1 MNRKCFFLIPAA
13 GSGKRMGGP
22 VPKLMID
29 VLGLPV
35 IARTLGA
42 IDDYASSYPDID
54 CRIILIT
61 TEDLKPK
68 LMSIVTD
75 YFPGLDISYAE
86 GGATR
91 SASVLN
97 GIRAIEDAD
106 DDDLVLIHDGA
117 RCLVTKEEI
126 KAVYE
131 GLETSPVCAS
141 AVAVKDTLKK
151 TSVSKDGKVIVE
163 STPNRSDYY
172 AVRTPQGF
180 RFSELMK
187 CVDYYASEEGITATD
202 DTLIAERCG
211 LTVTLVEGS
220 YANIKITTPEDVAVA
235 REIVRARWQK
245 QPFED

>member
-1 MNRKCFFLIPAA
+1 MNRKCYFLIPAA

>member
-1 MNRKCFFLIPAA
+1 M
-13 GSGKRMGGP
+13 
-22 VPKLMID
+22 
-29 VLGLPV
+29 
-35 IARTLGA
+35 
-42 IDDYASSYPDID
+42 
-54 CRIILIT
+54 
-61 TEDLKPK
+61 
-68 LMSIVTD
+68 
-75 YFPGLDISYAE
+75 
-86 GGATR
+86 
-91 SASVLN
+91 
-97 GIRAIEDAD
+97 
-106 DDDLVLIHDGA
+106 
-117 RCLVTKEEI
+117 
-126 KAVYE
+126 
-131 GLETSPVCAS
+131 
-141 AVAVKDTLKK
+141 
-151 TSVSKDGKVIVE
+151 E

>member
-1 MNRKCFFLIPAA
+1 MNRKCYFLIPAA

-75 YFPGLDISYAE
+75 YFPGLDINYAE

-151 TSVSKDGKVIVE
+151 TSLSKDGKVIVE

>member
-1 MNRKCFFLIPAA
+1 MNKKCYFLIPAA

-35 IARTLGA
+35 IARTIGA
-42 IDDYASSYPDID
+42 IDDYASSYPDVD
-54 CRIILIT
+54 CRIVLIT
-61 TEDLKPK
+61 TDDLKPK

-75 YFPGLDISYAE
+75 YFPELDITYAE
-86 GGATR
+86 GGVTR
-91 SASVLN
+91 SASVLS
-97 GIRAIEDAD
+97 GIRAIEEAD
-106 DDDLVLIHDGA
+106 PEDLVLIHDGA
-117 RCLVTKEEI
+117 RCLITKEEI
-126 KAVYE
+126 AAVCA
-131 GLETSPVCAS
+131 GLEESPVCAS

-151 TSVSKDGKVIVE
+151 ASVKDGKVVVE

-180 RFSELMK
+180 RYSELMK
-187 CVDYYASEEGITATD
+187 CVDYYASEEGVHATD

-211 LTVTLVEGS
+211 LPVTLVEGS
-220 YANIKITTPEDVAVA
+220 YSNIKITTPEDVAVA
-235 REIVRARWQK
+235 REIVRSRWQK

>member
-1 MNRKCFFLIPAA
+1 MNRKCYFLIPAA

-106 DDDLVLIHDGA
+106 VDDLVLIHDGA

>member
-1 MNRKCFFLIPAA
+1 MNRKCYFLIPAA

-163 STPNRSDYY
+163 STPNRSDFY

-187 CVDYYASEEGITATD
+187 CVRRRHHRNRRYADCREMRTY
-202 DTLIAERCG
+202 RH
-211 LTVTLVEGS
+211 
-220 YANIKITTPEDVAVA
+220 A
-235 REIVRARWQK
+235 R
-245 QPFED
+245 

>member
-1 MNRKCFFLIPAA
+1 MNRKCYFLIPAA

-163 STPNRSDYY
+163 STPNRSDFY

>member
-1 MNRKCFFLIPAA
+1 MNRKCYFLIPAA

-54 CRIILIT
+54 FRIILIT

>member
-1 MNRKCFFLIPAA
+1 MNRKCYFLIPAA

-211 LTVTLVEGS
+211 LTVTLIEGS

>member
-1 MNRKCFFLIPAA
+1 MNRKCYFLIPAA

-151 TSVSKDGKVIVE
+151 TTVSKDGKVIVE

>member
-1 MNRKCFFLIPAA
+1 MIRKCYFLIPAA

>member
-1 MNRKCFFLIPAA
+1 MNRKCYFLIPAA

-151 TSVSKDGKVIVE
+151 TSVSKDGNVIVE

>member
-1 MNRKCFFLIPAA
+1 MNRKCYFLIPAA

-35 IARTLGA
+35 IARTIGA
-42 IDDYASSYPDID
+42 IDDYASSYPDVD
-54 CRIILIT
+54 CRIVLIT
-61 TEDLKPK
+61 TDDLKPK

-75 YFPGLDISYAE
+75 YFPELDITYAE
-86 GGATR
+86 GGVTR
-91 SASVLN
+91 SASVLS
-97 GIRAIEDAD
+97 GIRAIEEAD
-106 DDDLVLIHDGA
+106 PEDLVLIHDGA
-117 RCLVTKEEI
+117 RCLITKEEI
-126 KAVYE
+126 AAVCA
-131 GLETSPVCAS
+131 GLEESPVCAS

-151 TSVSKDGKVIVE
+151 TSVKDGKVVVE

-180 RFSELMK
+180 RYSELMK
-187 CVDYYASEEGITATD
+187 CVDYYASEEGVHATD

-211 LTVTLVEGS
+211 LPVTLVEGS
-220 YANIKITTPEDVAVA
+220 YSNIKITTPEDVAVA
-235 REIVRARWQK
+235 REIVRSRWQK

>member
-1 MNRKCFFLIPAA
+1 MNRKCYFLIPAA

-220 YANIKITTPEDVAVA
+220 YANIKITTPEDIAIA
-235 REIVRARWQK
+235 SEIVRSRGESE
-245 QPFED
+245 PFHD

>member
-1 MNRKCFFLIPAA
+1 MNRKCYFLIPAA

-202 DTLIAERCG
+202 DTLIAERSG

>member
-1 MNRKCFFLIPAA
+1 MNKKCYFLIPAA

-35 IARTLGA
+35 IARTIGA
-42 IDDYASSYPDID
+42 IDDYASSYPDVD
-54 CRIILIT
+54 CRIVLIT
-61 TEDLKPK
+61 TDDLKPK

-75 YFPGLDISYAE
+75 YFPELDITYAE
-86 GGATR
+86 GGVTR
-91 SASVLN
+91 SASVLS
-97 GIRAIEDAD
+97 GIRAIEEAD
-106 DDDLVLIHDGA
+106 PEDLVLIHDGA
-117 RCLVTKEEI
+117 RCLITKEEI
-126 KAVYE
+126 AAVCA
-131 GLETSPVCAS
+131 GLEESPVCAS

-151 TSVSKDGKVIVE
+151 TSVKDGKVVVE

-180 RFSELMK
+180 RYSELMK
-187 CVDYYASEEGITATD
+187 CVDYYASEEGVHATD

-211 LTVTLVEGS
+211 LPVTLVEGS
-220 YANIKITTPEDVAVA
+220 YSNIKITTPEDVAVA
-235 REIVRARWQK
+235 REIVRSRWQK

>member
-1 MNRKCFFLIPAA
+1 MNKKCYFLIPAA

-29 VLGLPV
+29 VLGSPV
-35 IARTLGA
+35 IARTISA
-42 IDDYASSYPDID
+42 VDDYASSYPDVD
-54 CRIILIT
+54 CRVILIT
-61 TEDLKPK
+61 TDDLKPK

-75 YFPGLDISYAE
+75 FFPELDIVYAE

-91 SASVLN
+91 AISVLN

-106 DDDLVLIHDGA
+106 PEDVVLIHDGA

-126 KAVYE
+126 AAVYE
-131 GLETSPVCAS
+131 GLESSPVCAV
-141 AVAVKDTLKK
+141 AVPVKDTLKK
-151 TSVSKDGKVIVE
+151 TSLSKDGKVTVE

-180 RFSELMK
+180 RYSELMK
-187 CVDYYASEEGITATD
+187 CVDYYASEEGTHATD

-211 LTVTLVEGS
+211 LPVALVEGS

-235 REIVRARWQK
+235 REIVRSRWQK

>member
-1 MNRKCFFLIPAA
+1 
-13 GSGKRMGGP
+13 
-22 VPKLMID
+22 MID

-151 TSVSKDGKVIVE
+151 TSVSKDGNVIVE

>member
-1 MNRKCFFLIPAA
+1 MNRKCYFLIPAA

-35 IARTLGA
+35 IARTIGA
-42 IDDYASSYPDID
+42 IDDYASSFPDVD
-54 CRIILIT
+54 CRVILIT
-61 TEDLKPK
+61 TDDLKPK

-75 YFPGLDISYAE
+75 YFPELDIIYAE

-97 GIRAIEDAD
+97 GIRAIEDAG

-126 KAVYE
+126 AAVYE

-151 TSVSKDGKVIVE
+151 ASASKDGKVIVE
-163 STPNRSDYY
+163 STPNRSNFY

-180 RFSELMK
+180 RYSELKK
-187 CVDYYASEEGITATD
+187 CLDYYASEEGINATD

-211 LTVTLVEGS
+211 LPVTLVEGS
-220 YANIKITTPEDVAVA
+220 YSNIKITTPEDVAVA
-235 REIVRARWQK
+235 REIVRSRWQK

>member
-1 MNRKCFFLIPAA
+1 MNRKCYFLIPAA

-86 GGATR
+86 GGTTR

>member
-1 MNRKCFFLIPAA
+1 MNRKCYFLIPAA

-35 IARTLGA
+35 IARTIGA
-42 IDDYASSYPDID
+42 IDDYASSYPDVD
-54 CRIILIT
+54 CRIVLIT
-61 TEDLKPK
+61 TDDLKPK

-75 YFPGLDISYAE
+75 YFPELDITYAE
-86 GGATR
+86 GGVTR
-91 SASVLN
+91 SASVLS
-97 GIRAIEDAD
+97 GIRAIEEAD
-106 DDDLVLIHDGA
+106 PEDLVLIHDGA
-117 RCLVTKEEI
+117 RCLITKEEI
-126 KAVYE
+126 AAVCA
-131 GLETSPVCAS
+131 GLEDSPVCAS

-151 TSVSKDGKVIVE
+151 TSVKDGKVIVE

-180 RFSELMK
+180 RYSGLMK
-187 CVDYYASEEGITATD
+187 CVDYYASEEGVHATD

-211 LTVTLVEGS
+211 LPVTLVEGS
-220 YANIKITTPEDVAVA
+220 YSNIKITTPEDVAVA
-235 REIVRARWQK
+235 REIVRSRWQK

>member
-1 MNRKCFFLIPAA
+1 MNRKCYFLIPAA

-35 IARTLGA
+35 IARTIGA

-97 GIRAIEDAD
+97 GIRAIEEADA
-106 DDDLVLIHDGA
+106 DDLVLIHDGA

-126 KAVYE
+126 KAVYD

-151 TSVSKDGKVIVE
+151 TSVSKNGKVIVE

-220 YANIKITTPEDVAVA
+220 YSNIKITTPEDVAVA

>member
-1 MNRKCFFLIPAA
+1 MNRKCYFLIPAA

-75 YFPGLDISYAE
+75 YFPGLDISYVE

>member
-1 MNRKCFFLIPAA
+1 MNRKCYFLIPAA

-106 DDDLVLIHDGA
+106 DDDLILIHDGA

-163 STPNRSDYY
+163 STPNRSDFY

>member
-1 MNRKCFFLIPAA
+1 MNRKCYFLIPAA

-42 IDDYASSYPDID
+42 IDDYSSSYPDID

>member
-1 MNRKCFFLIPAA
+1 MNRKCYFLIPAA

-131 GLETSPVCAS
+131 GLETSPICAS

-187 CVDYYASEEGITATD
+187 CIDYYASEEGITATD

>member
-1 MNRKCFFLIPAA
+1 MNRKCYFLIPAA

-163 STPNRSDYY
+163 STPNRTDFY

>member
-1 MNRKCFFLIPAA
+1 MNRKCYFLIPAA

-35 IARTLGA
+35 IARTIGA
-42 IDDYASSYPDID
+42 ISEYAASVPEVD
-54 CRIILIT
+54 CRVILIT
-61 TEDLKPK
+61 TDDLKPK
-68 LMSIVTD
+68 LMNIVTD
-75 YFPGLDISYAE
+75 YFPGLDIIYAE

-97 GIRAIEDAD
+97 GIRAIEDAAPE
-106 DDDLVLIHDGA
+106 DLVLIHDGA

-126 KAVYE
+126 ADVYK
-131 GLETSPVCAS
+131 GLEDSSVCAS
-141 AVAVKDTLKK
+141 AVPVKDTLKK
-151 TSVSKDGKVIVE
+151 TSLSADGKVIVE
-163 STPNRSDYY
+163 STPIRSDYY

-180 RFSELMK
+180 RYSELMK
-187 CVDYYASEEGITATD
+187 CLDYYASEEGIHATD

-211 LTVTLVEGS
+211 LSVTLVEGS
-220 YANIKITTPEDVAVA
+220 YSNIKITTPEDVAVA